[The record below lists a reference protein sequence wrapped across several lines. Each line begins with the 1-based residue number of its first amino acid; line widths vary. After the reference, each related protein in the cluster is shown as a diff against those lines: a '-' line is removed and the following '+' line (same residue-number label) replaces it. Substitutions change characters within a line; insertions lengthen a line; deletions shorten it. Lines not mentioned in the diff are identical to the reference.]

1 MIAFTAHPLIA
12 YTTLL
17 FSFNS
22 TFLFSF
28 FPLFIYNH
36 FFFLLNTNSNQLS
49 VSEIACG
56 VLSKKQYSTTIMGGR
71 DDLVAFSSSEVLFY
85 FLFMKGRFKG
95 MTMEQRTQVLSWVC
109 ICIDSLFF
117 FFFLCWLCFDMTL
130 SSLSLNKHMIA
141 ALLSIFYSHSNS
153 LLF

>member
-1 MIAFTAHPLIA
+1 MKRPAIYIKALFLLNLTHSFSSSLKTIFIKKKKRTENKTKKNVIAFTAHPLTA

-71 DDLVAFSSSEVLFY
+71 DDLVAFSSSEVLF
-85 FLFMKGRFKG
+85 FF
-95 MTMEQRTQVLSWVC
+95 
-109 ICIDSLFF
+109 SL
-117 FFFLCWLCFDMTL
+117 
-130 SSLSLNKHMIA
+130 
-141 ALLSIFYSHSNS
+141 YER
-153 LLF
+153 

>member
-1 MIAFTAHPLIA
+1 MKRPAIYIKALF
-12 YTTLL
+12 LL
-17 FSFNS
+17 NLTHSFSSSLKTIFIKKKKNRKQNKKKCDRFHGASTHSLHNS
-22 TFLFSF
+22 LVFIQLYFFILF
-28 FPLFIYNH
+28 FPTFHLQS

-95 MTMEQRTQVLSWVC
+95 MTMEQRTQVLS
-109 ICIDSLFF
+109 
-117 FFFLCWLCFDMTL
+117 
-130 SSLSLNKHMIA
+130 
-141 ALLSIFYSHSNS
+141 
-153 LLF
+153 